1 MLVVNTQENADKH
14 LELMKF
20 VDKVQV
26 INFLKNAIDDPS
38 GTVDNLVNYLHKARV
53 DSYNIGAGKTDP
65 VNGLTKRHGE
75 KDE

>member
-1 MLVVNTQENADKH
+1 MLAIDVQEIVDSH

-20 VDKVQV
+20 VDKMEV
-26 INFLKNAIDDPS
+26 IKLLKTAIEEPS

-53 DSYNIGAGKTDP
+53 DSYNMGAGKTDP

-75 KDE
+75 KE

>member
-1 MLVVNTQENADKH
+1 MLAINTQEIVDSH

-26 INFLKNAIDDPS
+26 INFLKTAIDDPS

-53 DSYNIGAGKTDP
+53 DSYNMGAGNTDP

-75 KDE
+75 KE

>member
-1 MLVVNTQENADKH
+1 MLDVDVQEIVDSH

-20 VDKVQV
+20 VDKVEV
-26 INFLKNAIDDPS
+26 IKLLKTAIEEPS

-53 DSYNIGAGKTDP
+53 DSYNMGAGNTDP

-75 KDE
+75 K